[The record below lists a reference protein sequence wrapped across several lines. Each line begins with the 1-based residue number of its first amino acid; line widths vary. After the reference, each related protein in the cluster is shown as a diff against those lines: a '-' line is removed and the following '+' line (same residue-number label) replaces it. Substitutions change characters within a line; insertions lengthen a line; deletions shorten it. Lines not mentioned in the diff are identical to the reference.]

1 VTSAKPG
8 AQLIASAES
17 SAFLDFFKDSAAIA
31 KVELLKVMRD
41 PTEVLARAVQPIL
54 WLVVFGEV
62 FSRVRGIPT
71 GSVSY
76 LAFLTP
82 GILAQSV
89 LFAAIFYG
97 VAVVWERDLGIVHK
111 LLVSPAPR
119 SALVFGKA
127 VSAGFRGVVQ
137 AVVIYLTVLAL
148 HVNVRWNP
156 FSIAGVV
163 LAVMLG
169 SAIFATF
176 SLIIACLVKSRERFM
191 GIGQLMT
198 MPLFFASNAI
208 YPLALMPR
216 WLRVVAVIN
225 PLTYLVDALRGMM
238 VAHAQTLHGPLMN
251 LGFLCI
257 VFVGLLAVATRL
269 YPSLAR

>member
-1 VTSAKPG
+1 
-8 AQLIASAES
+8 L
-17 SAFLDFFKDSAAIA
+17 LDFFRHSTAVAE
-31 KVELLKVMRD
+31 VELRKLVRD
-41 PTEVLARAVQPIL
+41 PTEVLARAVQPVL
-54 WLVVFGEV
+54 WLVIFGEV

-71 GSVSY
+71 GDVSY
-76 LAFLTP
+76 LAFLAP

-119 SALVFGKA
+119 ASLVFGKA

-137 AVVIYLTVLAL
+137 AAVIYLTA
-148 HVNVRWNP
+148 
-156 FSIAGVV
+156 
-163 LAVMLG
+163 AVMRIEIRWSSLSILGVLFGVMVG
-169 SAIFATF
+169 SAIFSTF

-208 YPLALMPR
+208 YPLALMPS
-216 WLRVVAVIN
+216 WLRTVALLN
-225 PLTYLVDALRGMM
+225 PLTYLVDALRGLMIGQGQN
-238 VAHAQTLHGPLMN
+238 AHSLLLNFGVLS
-251 LGFLCI
+251 LI
-257 VFVGLLAVATRL
+257 FVVVSAVAARL
-269 YPSLAR
+269 YPTLAH